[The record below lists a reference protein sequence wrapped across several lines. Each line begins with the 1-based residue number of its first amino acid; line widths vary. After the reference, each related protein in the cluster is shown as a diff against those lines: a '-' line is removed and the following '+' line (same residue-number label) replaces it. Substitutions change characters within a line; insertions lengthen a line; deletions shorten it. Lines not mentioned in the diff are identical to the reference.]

1 MTFTRNVVVPSAVN
15 ARLGFLRGGP
25 ADSMGMLLDNVV
37 LIGGTQVTTPVPE
50 PSSLALVGGGIALV
64 GAAARRRRRG

>member
-1 MTFTRNVVVPSAVN
+1 
-15 ARLGFLRGGP
+15 
-25 ADSMGMLLDNVV
+25 MGMLLDNVV